1 MKKTITCILLTAGLT
16 GYLSAQTP
24 VQDKSDKNSG
34 KVIRMDKQM
43 FLDNIF
49 DYTSGSTNWKYKGE
63 KPAVIDFYATWCGP
77 CRMVAPLLKS
87 LAKEYKDQIAVY
99 KVDTDKQKELSAV
112 MGIQSLPT
120 IIFIPKTGQ
129 PQIIIGAANK
139 ATFRK
144 AIEDEKQALHISN
157 LNITNKREGAIII
170 APPLSIYTIANCIL
184 FLEISVVQT
193 FKTFAVTSFVLSH
206 FVNCIVN
213 SIQVQSFCTSSNAFL
228 VSTST

>member
-87 LAKEYKDQIAVY
+87 LAKEW
-99 KVDTDKQKELSAV
+99 LS
-112 MGIQSLPT
+112 GN
-120 IIFIPKTGQ
+120 FW
-129 PQIIIGAANK
+129 
-139 ATFRK
+139 
-144 AIEDEKQALHISN
+144 
-157 LNITNKREGAIII
+157 
-170 APPLSIYTIANCIL
+170 
-184 FLEISVVQT
+184 
-193 FKTFAVTSFVLSH
+193 
-206 FVNCIVN
+206 
-213 SIQVQSFCTSSNAFL
+213 L
-228 VSTST
+228 VSFKISYLCLPLFYETRTTPSCHPSGCAYRQL

>member
-87 LAKEYKDQIAVY
+87 LAKEYNDQIAVY

-120 IIFIPKTGQ
+120 IGREWEYQFYVDVVFDNVLKYKQSIV
-129 PQIIIGAANK
+129 
-139 ATFRK
+139 
-144 AIEDEKQALHISN
+144 AITPLTKELKILGEYEDGKS
-157 LNITNKREGAIII
+157 
-170 APPLSIYTIANCIL
+170 TI
-184 FLEISVVQT
+184 
-193 FKTFAVTSFVLSH
+193 
-206 FVNCIVN
+206 
-213 SIQVQSFCTSSNAFL
+213 
-228 VSTST
+228 

>member
-87 LAKEYKDQIAVY
+87 LAKEYTDRIAFY
-99 KVDTDKQKELSAV
+99 K
-112 MGIQSLPT
+112 SL
-120 IIFIPKTGQ
+120 
-129 PQIIIGAANK
+129 
-139 ATFRK
+139 
-144 AIEDEKQALHISN
+144 
-157 LNITNKREGAIII
+157 
-170 APPLSIYTIANCIL
+170 
-184 FLEISVVQT
+184 
-193 FKTFAVTSFVLSH
+193 
-206 FVNCIVN
+206 
-213 SIQVQSFCTSSNAFL
+213 
-228 VSTST
+228 